1 MTAIKKSTETTSI
14 VKNDGI
20 KPDLGSGNSII
31 SSVKDDYNGTIV
43 DTSLDIEKAIFFQAV
58 SKSVLLL
65 MQQHGYSRA
74 RATSLMLEEIR
85 QSDDHPTEE
94 EVFNAMESLRL
105 GMDDARKTVTVA
117 KAFKRSLAATKTSK
131 EDAVR
136 NLTNQLEASKLLQK
150 VTRPSLPSLE
160 GQHRSSLSDSVPDFQ
175 TLLKECKQIVS
186 KEIEILPP
194 TIISNSRN
202 VNNIQRNVKTKSR
215 VAASSGKGQR
225 KRHLPLDET
234 NDVDPVVEKKANN
247 LKDHKKSDRS
257 SSPSPGIPRKR
268 TSPEL
273 QNQQASKR
281 HRCDS
286 V

>member
-31 SSVKDDYNGTIV
+31 SSVKDDYHGTIV